1 MTRRLKL
8 LLLPLL
14 LLKLLLLPLPPLLL
28 KPLLLLP
35 LTLPPL
41 VLLLAPPLVLLLLA
55 PLTLLLVLLRRPLAL
70 LMLLLVP
77 LTRLLTLPRLL
88 LTLLLAPLP
97 SNSLHMQARGSGL
110 LQENRTL
117 VRFFYACLF
126 SESGCLLLGDA
137 LRGCWHWLWSVNL
150 FMPGMKKSHRGLRPV
165 ALC

>member
-14 LLKLLLLPLPPLLL
+14 KLLLLPHLHLLL
-28 KPLLLLP
+28 KHLLLLP

-55 PLTLLLVLLRRPLAL
+55 PLTLLLVLLKRPLAL

-88 LTLLLAPLP
+88 LTLLPALLP
-97 SNSLHMQARGSGL
+97 SNSLLMQARGFGL
-110 LQENRTL
+110 LQKKPHQGAVFLCLPIWPVDDVAEACVQAAS
-117 VRFFYACLF
+117 VRVLASFASLN
-126 SESGCLLLGDA
+126 A
-137 LRGCWHWLWSVNL
+137 RQMRG
-150 FMPGMKKSHRGLRPV
+150 P
-165 ALC
+165 